1 MNKEESKAKETLRYL
16 GYTFGVVGGMILVGL
31 LYVILAP
38 LMDLIMVLAFIGGI
52 IVFLMVAVAA
62 VFYLFI
68 DKNRK

>member
-1 MNKEESKAKETLRYL
+1 MEEESKARETLRYL

-38 LMDLIMVLAFIGGI
+38 LMELIMVLVFIAGI
-52 IVFLMVAVAA
+52 LGFLIFLIAA

>member
-31 LYVILAP
+31 LYMILAP

-52 IVFLMVAVAA
+52 IVCLMVAVAA

>member
-1 MNKEESKAKETLRYL
+1 MEEESKARETLRYL

-38 LMDLIMVLAFIGGI
+38 LMDLIMVLIFIAGI

>member
-1 MNKEESKAKETLRYL
+1 MNKEESKARETLRYL

-31 LYVILAP
+31 LYVILVP
-38 LMDLIMVLAFIGGI
+38 LMDLIMVLVFIAGI

>member
-31 LYVILAP
+31 LYMILAP

>member
-1 MNKEESKAKETLRYL
+1 MEEESKAKETLRSL

-31 LYVILAP
+31 LYAILAP
-38 LMDLIMVLAFIGGI
+38 LMDLIMVIVWIAGI
-52 IVFLMVAVAA
+52 LGFLIFLIAA